1 MHQGLF
7 FKKIVFF
14 WDVTE
19 SLLGLSFSTLKV
31 LQIVYDQKKS
41 LKIQIWDTMQHIN
54 WYLQIE

>member
-41 LKIQIWDTMQHIN
+41 LKIQIWDAMQHIN

>member
-14 WDVTE
+14 LDVTE

-41 LKIQIWDTMQHIN
+41 LKIQIWDAMQHIN